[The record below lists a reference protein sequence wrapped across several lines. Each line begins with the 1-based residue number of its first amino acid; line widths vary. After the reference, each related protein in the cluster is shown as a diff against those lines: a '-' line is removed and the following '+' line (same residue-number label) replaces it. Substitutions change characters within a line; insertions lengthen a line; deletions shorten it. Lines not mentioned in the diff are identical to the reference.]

1 MIQNNE
7 TRSLYVDRDGNPRN
21 CIDCRICDRRNS
33 NIWLVYDHTN
43 DELAIKFIVKNLEK
57 VMFMNNDI
65 HVINNY
71 KAGKLALVVCF
82 TSRDENDTTVN
93 VEKVGR
99 YKVVVYRNATADTV
113 QGIIDGKIKIQCL
126 EPDPHVVAL
135 ADRLVPDVNLTCDI
149 RTKNENPGQQMQT
162 CLDIFTMRA
171 MKRSLE
177 KTSVRK
183 RGNWSFVINDKVYGR
198 STVKFENG
206 KFIDYTKNGPQQIN
220 MDEFEK
226 IVNAPHVE
234 TDVLSARA
242 KSYVN

>member
-1 MIQNNE
+1 MMRN
-7 TRSLYVDRDGNPRN
+7 LYFDRDGKPRN
-21 CIDCRICDRRNS
+21 CIDCAIGDRRKS

-99 YKVVVYRNATADTV
+99 YKVVVYRNATVSTV
-113 QGIIDGKIKIQCL
+113 QGIIDGKIDIQCL
-126 EPDPHVVAL
+126 EPDPNVIAL
-135 ADRLVPDVNLTCDI
+135 ADRLLPDVNLTCDV
-149 RTKNENPGQQMQT
+149 RTQTGIPGQKIQT
-162 CLDIFTMRA
+162 CLDLSTLRA
-171 MKRSLE
+171 MKKSLE

-183 RGNWSFVINDKVYGR
+183 RGNWSFVINDKIYGQ

-206 KFIDYTKNGPQQIN
+206 KFIDYTKNGPQKVN
-220 MDEFEK
+220 LDNFEK
-226 IVNAPHVE
+226 VVNAPHAE

-242 KSYVN
+242 KFYVN